1 MAADLEHVERA
12 AVERDLAEG
21 AALAPGGVSP
31 ESEADSAAE
40 SAADSAAESEAES
53 DTESVAA
60 GDTGSADVHPARWR
74 TAVRTLVRRP
84 GLVLASVL
92 VFLVVVSAVFP
103 GLFASAD
110 PSATDGVHKLESPSA
125 QHWFGTDQ
133 LGRDLFSRVI
143 HGSGLTME
151 GTLIAVGL
159 AVGAGLTLGV
169 VAGFFGGWIDA
180 VAMRAIDVVLAI
192 PALLLALTIVTA
204 LGFGTVQIAFAVGIG
219 ITPGFA
225 RTTRAEVLKVKT
237 LPYIEA
243 ARTGGAGRL
252 RVLARHILP
261 NSWGPVLVLAILDT
275 GTAILVISS
284 LSFLGFGAPPPNAD
298 WGGLISD
305 GRDYLITSPW
315 LSLLPGMFVV
325 AVVFSVNHIS
335 RSIEELQR

>member
-1 MAADLEHVERA
+1 
-12 AVERDLAEG
+12 
-21 AALAPGGVSP
+21 
-31 ESEADSAAE
+31 
-40 SAADSAAESEAES
+40 
-53 DTESVAA
+53 
-60 GDTGSADVHPARWR
+60 
-74 TAVRTLVRRP
+74 
-84 GLVLASVL
+84 VLAGVF
-92 VFLVVVSAVFP
+92 VFLVVLSAVLP

-133 LGRDLFSRVI
+133 LGRDLFSRVL

-180 VAMRAIDVVLAI
+180 VIMRAVDVVLAI
-192 PALLLALTIVTA
+192 PALLLALAIVTA

-315 LSLLPGMFVV
+315 LSLLPGLFVV